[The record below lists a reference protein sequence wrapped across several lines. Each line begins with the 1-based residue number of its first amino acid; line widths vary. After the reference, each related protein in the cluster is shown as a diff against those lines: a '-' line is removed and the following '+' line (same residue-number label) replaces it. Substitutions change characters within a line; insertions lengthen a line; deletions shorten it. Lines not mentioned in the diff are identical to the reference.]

1 MGYRIVFEERRSFSG
16 GKALLVELEW
26 SIDSKQ
32 TLTVTFT
39 SFIKEPSC
47 SHLTIS
53 GSYAIFRGYGY

>member
-32 TLTVTFT
+32 TLTVTF
-39 SFIKEPSC
+39 PLL
-47 SHLTIS
+47 HL
-53 GSYAIFRGYGY
+53 